1 MGIFN
6 RNSEKRSKQQLLT
19 QQFKL
24 LNGYNATFSTFAG
37 GIYEMDLIRASIET
51 IATQCSKLNP
61 MISGSKKFQELEKML
76 QFKPNYLMTTQQF
89 ISRLVTILKC
99 ENNAFIIPIYED
111 ITATKIIGLYPVMA
125 SKSQI
130 VSDGKQEYLKYY
142 IGNKTYAIEY
152 ERVGHLKIHYYSKEY
167 YGENNG
173 AIRPTLDLMH
183 TQNEGIIEGIK
194 RSASIRFLAK
204 LSNVLL
210 QEDMQKERKRLEEEN
225 LGAENNG
232 GVLIFDNKYSEIKEV
247 NSTPFI
253 VDEKQAELIRKN
265 VFNYFHISEN
275 IIQNKA
281 NEDEWNSFY
290 EGCIEPI
297 AIQLGQVLTN
307 MLFTIQEIKRGNSV
321 IFESNKLQFA
331 SNNTKLSVSQQLFD
345 RGILTVNQ
353 VMDIWNLP
361 HVEDG
366 DKRYIRKEYTEISN
380 LDKESDKNGESDN
393 NEQDNQNGESN
404 NENGQEDSETNT

>member
-1 MGIFN
+1 MGFFS

-24 LNGYNATFSTFAG
+24 LNGYNATFSTFSG
-37 GIYEMDLIRASIET
+37 GIYEMDLIRASIES

-61 MISGSKKFQELEKML
+61 MISGSKKYQELEKML
-76 QFKPNYLMTTQQF
+76 QYKPNYLMTTQQF
-89 ISRLVTILKC
+89 ISRVVTILKC

-111 ITATKIIGLYPVMA
+111 MTATKIIGLYPV
-125 SKSQI
+125 STKGSQI
-130 VSDGKQEYLKYY
+130 LSDGKTIYLKYY
-142 IGNKTYAIEY
+142 IGDTPRAIEY
-152 ERVGHLKIHYYSKEY
+152 ERVGHVKTHYYSKEY
-167 YGENNG
+167 FGEGNE
-173 AIRPTLDLMH
+173 AIRPTLELMH

-210 QEDMQKERKRLEEEN
+210 EEDMKKERTRLEKEN
-225 LGAENNG
+225 LSADNNG
-232 GVLIFDNKYSEIKEV
+232 GVLIFDNKYSDIKEV

-281 NEDEWNSFY
+281 SEDEWNSFY

-307 MLFTIQEIKRGNSV
+307 MLFTTQEIKRGYSV

-331 SNNTKLSVSQQLFD
+331 SNNTKLNVSQQLFD

-380 LDKESDKNGESDN
+380 LDKEED
-393 NEQDNQNGESN
+393 NGESN
-404 NENGQEDSETNT
+404 NKENGSRESNINEEESEKTNS

>member
-1 MGIFN
+1 MGIFSKN
-6 RNSEKRSKQQLLT
+6 KEKRNKKLLT

-24 LNGYNATFSTFAG
+24 LNGYNATFTTFAG
-37 GIYEMDLIRASIET
+37 GIYEMDLIRASIES

-61 MISGSKKFQELEKML
+61 MISGCKKYQELEKML
-76 QFKPNYLMTTQQF
+76 QFNPNYLMTTQQF
-89 ISRLVTILKC
+89 IARLVTILKC
-99 ENNAFIIPIYED
+99 ENNAFIIPIYSD
-111 ITATKIIGLYPVMA
+111 YTATKIVGLYPVMA
-125 SKSQI
+125 SKTQI

-142 IGNKTYAIEY
+142 IGNEPRAIEY
-152 ERVGHLKIHYYSKEY
+152 ERVGHLRTHYYSKEY
-167 YGENNG
+167 YGESNS

-183 TQNEGIIEGIK
+183 TQNEGIVEGIK
-194 RSASIRFLAK
+194 RSANIRFLAK

-210 QEDMQKERKRLEEEN
+210 EEDMNKEKKRLEEEN

-232 GVLIFDNKYSEIKEV
+232 GILIFDNKYSDIKEV

-265 VFNYFHISEN
+265 VFNYFHISEC

-281 NEDEWNSFY
+281 TEDEWNSFY

-297 AIQLGQVLTN
+297 AIQLGQVLTK
-307 MLFTIQEIKRGNSV
+307 MLFTAQEIKRGYSIV
-321 IFESNKLQFA
+321 FESNKLQFA
-331 SNNTKLSVSQQLFD
+331 SNNTKLNVSQQLFD

-366 DKRYIRKEYTEISN
+366 DKRYIRKEYTEVSN
-380 LDKESDKNGESDN
+380 LDKEGGNEDGEGN
-393 NEQDNQNGESN
+393 NQEGQNGESN
-404 NENGQEDSETNT
+404 SQQNSGEEDNT